1 MAFYISK
8 LDGFFLES
16 YDENVASYTIY
27 ADRAMQFRTRQDAQ
41 RVVTFL
47 NKAYGRQLTFV
58 TI

>member
-16 YDENVASYTIY
+16 YDENTASYTIF
-27 ADRAMQFRTRQDAQ
+27 ADCAMQFRTRRDAQ
-41 RVVTFL
+41 RVVTKL